1 MKLDKS
7 KMSKVVSEYYV
18 PPIDIGNEWNA
29 ELRFRNYIQKKYGID
44 FKDDYESFWKWT
56 VDNYGEFWLSVAEF
70 CKVDLG
76 KENFCKEDIVEEN
89 VKINEIPKWFKGS
102 MLNYTENVLKNA
114 DDNKIAFIETFDGE
128 SFEYFSYGQLKKDIK
143 ILGNAMKDVGLKCG
157 DAVATYMPNS
167 YRTAC
172 IMLAAASLGCTFAS
186 CSTEFGEKAVV
197 DRLSQVKPKLI
208 FGQEKVIFKQKIH
221 DNAFNFEKICKQ
233 LSKYLLKAVVVPL
246 KNNST
251 DCSLIGNNFIS
262 FNDFINE
269 YKNINMDEEIVYK
282 KVPFNHPMYT
292 MFSSGTTGLP
302 KAMVHTVG
310 GTLLKHVEEH
320 IIQTDMS
327 DKDVIM
333 FYTTCGWMMWNWLM
347 TALYTK
353 ATIVVFDESPIY
365 PDKEILIKIL
375 ARTKATIFGC
385 GAKMYDTYNSM
396 GIKFN
401 DKYDLSNLRLV
412 LSTGSPLKASSFEFI
427 NSSLKKNIVIGSICG
442 GTDIIG
448 CFMGATLN
456 RPVIP
461 GECQHLYLGMNCQ
474 TWNYK
479 GESVK
484 DEQGELVCVT
494 PFVSQPSH
502 FLNDEDGKKYYK
514 SYFEKNLGV
523 WTHGDYCE
531 INSKTNGVIVY
542 GRSDATLNR
551 FGVRIGTAE
560 IYNVVESY
568 DTVIDSL
575 VVGIRDQEDEDNEI
589 IILFLKLTDHT
600 IFDQIVSKIK
610 YDLRVNMSPRHVPNV
625 FKTINDIPY
634 THSGKKM
641 ELIVK
646 QILNGEVIKNIG
658 AVRNP
663 ECLSEYKMLFKKQCT
678 A

>member
-1 MKLDKS
+1 
-7 KMSKVVSEYYV
+7 MSEINSEYYV
-18 PPIDIGNEWNA
+18 PPTTLGNDWNA
-29 ELRFRNYIQKKYGID
+29 ELRFRNYIQKKYAVD
-44 FKDDYESFWKWT
+44 FKGDYEKFWQWT
-56 VDNYGEFWLSVAEF
+56 VDNYGEFWESVAEF
-70 CKVDLG
+70 CRVDLG
-76 KENFCKEDIVEEN
+76 KEKFLKDEIVECN
-89 VKINEIPKWFKGS
+89 KKINEIPKWFKGA
-102 MLNYTENVLKNA
+102 MLNYTENVLKDA
-114 DDNKIAFIETFDGE
+114 DDSKIAFIETFDGE
-128 SFEYFSYGQLKKDIK
+128 SFEYFTYGQLKKDIR
-143 ILGNAMKDVGLKCG
+143 ILANAMKSIGLKCG
-157 DAVATYMPNS
+157 DAVATYMPNR

-172 IMLAAASLGCTFAS
+172 IMLAASSLGCTFAS

-208 FGQEKVIFKQKIH
+208 FGQEKVVFKQKIH
-221 DNAFNFEKICKQ
+221 DNSFNFQTICGL
-233 LSKYLLKAVVVPL
+233 LSNHLIKAIVMPL
-246 KNNST
+246 KNDDT
-251 DCSLIGNNFIS
+251 DCSITGSMFLPFHK
-262 FNDFINE
+262 FVEDF
-269 YKNINMDEEIVYK
+269 KNINMDEPFLYK

-320 IIQTDMS
+320 MIQTDMNSS
-327 DKDVIM
+327 DTIM

-353 ATIVVFDESPIY
+353 ATIVVFDESPIF
-365 PDKEILIKIL
+365 PDREILIKIL

-385 GAKMYDTYNSM
+385 GAKMYDTYHSM
-396 GIKFN
+396 DIKFN
-401 DKYDLSNLRLV
+401 DMYDLSNLRLV
-412 LSTGSPLKASSFEFI
+412 LSTGSPLKPNSFEFI
-427 NSSLKKNIVIGSICG
+427 NRALKKKVVIGSICG

-456 RPVIP
+456 RPVVP

-479 GESVK
+479 KVPVK

-502 FLNDEDGKKYYK
+502 FLNDENGSKYFK
-514 SYFEKNLGV
+514 SYFEKNPGV
-523 WTHGDYCE
+523 WTHGDFCE
-531 INSKTNGVIVY
+531 INSKTNGIIVY

-560 IYNVVESY
+560 IYNVVEAFDS
-568 DTVIDSL
+568 VIDSL
-575 VVGIRDQEDEDNEI
+575 VVGMRDPTDTDNEI
-589 IILFLKLTDHT
+589 IVLFLKLSDNS
-600 IFDQIVSKIK
+600 IFDQVVAKIK
-610 YDLRVNMSPRHVPNV
+610 YDLRVHMSPRHVPNV
-625 FKTINDIPY
+625 IKTINDIPY

-646 QILNGEVIKNIG
+646 QILNGEDIKNLG

-663 ECLSEYKMLFKKQCT
+663 ECLSEYKTMFEKQE
-678 A
+678 AA

>member
-1 MKLDKS
+1 
-7 KMSKVVSEYYV
+7 MSNCVSEYYV
-18 PPIDIGNEWNA
+18 PPTDQGSEWNA
-29 ELRFRNYIQKKYGID
+29 ELRFRNYIQKKYAVD
-44 FKDDYESFWKWT
+44 FKDDYEKFWQWT
-56 VDNYGEFWLSVAEF
+56 VDNYGEFWMSVAEF
-70 CKVDLG
+70 CNVDLG
-76 KENFCKEDIVEEN
+76 KNKFSKEDIVEVDKN
-89 VKINEIPKWFKGS
+89 ISEIPKWFNGA

-128 SFEYFSYGQLKKDIK
+128 SFEYFTYGQLKKDIR
-143 ILGNAMKDVGLKCG
+143 ILAEAMKGVGLKCG
-157 DAVATYMPNS
+157 DAIATYMPNR

-172 IMLAAASLGCTFAS
+172 IMLAGASIGCTFAS

-208 FGQEKVIFKQKIH
+208 FGQEKVVFKQKMH
-221 DNAFNFEKICKQ
+221 DNSYNFQKICGL
-233 LSKYLLKAVVVPL
+233 LSDSIIKAIVMPL
-246 KNNST
+246 KNDET
-251 DCSLIGNNFIS
+251 DCSLNGSLFVSFDEFIKS
-262 FNDFINE
+262 YRNVNMEEPFI
-269 YKNINMDEEIVYK
+269 YK

-320 IIQTDMS
+320 VIQTDMN

-365 PDKEILIKIL
+365 PDKEILVKIL

-401 DKYDLSNLRLV
+401 DKYDLSNLRLA
-412 LSTGSPLKASSFEFI
+412 LSTGSPLKPSSFEFI
-427 NSSLKKNIVIGSICG
+427 NNSLKKKVVIGSICG

-448 CFMGATLN
+448 CFMGASLN
-456 RPVIP
+456 RPVVP

-479 GESVK
+479 REPVK
-484 DEQGELVCVT
+484 DQQGELVCVT

-502 FLNDEDGKKYYK
+502 FLNDEGGNKYFR
-514 SYFEKNLGV
+514 SYFEKNPGV

-531 INSKTNGVIVY
+531 IDSKTHGIIVY

-560 IYNVVESY
+560 IYNVVEAY

-575 VVGIRDQEDEDNEI
+575 VVGTRDPSDPDNEI
-589 IILFLKLTDHT
+589 IVLFLKLADNSK
-600 IFDQIVSKIK
+600 FDQVVTKLK
-610 YDLRVNMSPRHVPNV
+610 YDLRTHMSPRHVPNV

-646 QILNGEVIKNIG
+646 QILNGEDVKNIG

-663 ECLSEYKMLFKKQCT
+663 ECLSEYEMMFQKQIT
-678 A
+678 V